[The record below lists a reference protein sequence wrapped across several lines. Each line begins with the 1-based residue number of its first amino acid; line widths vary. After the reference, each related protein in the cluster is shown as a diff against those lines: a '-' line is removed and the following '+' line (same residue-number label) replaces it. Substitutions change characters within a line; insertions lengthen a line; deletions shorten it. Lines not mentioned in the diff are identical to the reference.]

1 MARAWHGSHVQYV
14 DHVITAKQMDERV
27 YRPIRMANRADEE
40 FVHGAP
46 RLGRS
51 YHDKPLPVVQQKSE
65 ENSAIFHPFQCVGF
79 TTCHTN
85 QIALPHQLT
94 GSRNCKLDTSL
105 KTLNSKFSWHLMFGN
120 PLARNKKH
128 PENFKVACL
137 EMDKR
142 QSTRPTMRDG

>member
-1 MARAWHGSHVQYV
+1 M
-14 DHVITAKQMDERV
+14 
-27 YRPIRMANRADEE
+27 
-40 FVHGAP
+40 
-46 RLGRS
+46 
-51 YHDKPLPVVQQKSE
+51 VQQKSE